1 LSPPIKKPAKIIG
14 GKADNVIPKKRRIRT
29 KFKEYTIEIFQW
41 KKMAVVGFYNEEN
54 GWELFRR

>member
-1 LSPPIKKPAKIIG
+1 VCSEHIG

-41 KKMAVVGFYNEEN
+41 KKMAVVGFYNDEN
-54 GWELFRR
+54 GWKLVRW